1 MADFTISRS
10 TGLMN
15 AEPCGSVSATS
26 IQTTSTQNNFLQG
39 KPLEDLGRMAVSE
52 GNIVYITQQQDEQA
66 TSQNEAAPFEGVS
79 LGANYAN
86 PIRGVACSIAG
97 TAEMTQ
103 NEAVLEEVQNINKT
117 GLQTS
122 EGLSFSFYQQQLML
136 NHQIMLQQ
144 QQTVNSLIGK
154 VESLEK
160 RVDNKEKTSEKT
172 VSNTQITQGKLNSL
186 PKHRAYNSHAISDT
200 SIEDVSSAS
209 ERSGEESDGY
219 SSEEDANQPLSVGA
233 DNLTTNLVPK
243 DKVKITSNM
252 DLLREMGKGF
262 ENLETC
268 GSKVND
274 TLANVVDSGIR
285 AQIDRSLAKEAC
297 NKYAR
302 PENCQA
308 LRVPKI
314 NKELWN
320 TSSLAKATKEQD
332 KAFQTTQK
340 YLNQGLIPLV
350 QLMDG
355 LLKDENAEQQ
365 FKLARDSFQL
375 LAYAHRDMSNLR
387 RQLVK
392 SVVADKYKQ
401 LCNDSTPLTENL
413 LGDELEKQIKT
424 MDEMRKVGK
433 DLTKYRGEKRK
444 RSGHEQESV
453 KKYQRSSFNRPAYK
467 TNERTDRQSFLAKR
481 ARYHKPGFHK
491 TVNKKNHKQ

>member
-1 MADFTISRS
+1 M
-10 TGLMN
+10 
-15 AEPCGSVSATS
+15 
-26 IQTTSTQNNFLQG
+26 
-39 KPLEDLGRMAVSE
+39 
-52 GNIVYITQQQDEQA
+52 
-66 TSQNEAAPFEGVS
+66 
-79 LGANYAN
+79 
-86 PIRGVACSIAG
+86 
-97 TAEMTQ
+97 
-103 NEAVLEEVQNINKT
+103 
-117 GLQTS
+117 
-122 EGLSFSFYQQQLML
+122 
-136 NHQIMLQQ
+136 
-144 QQTVNSLIGK
+144 
-154 VESLEK
+154 
-160 RVDNKEKTSEKT
+160 
-172 VSNTQITQGKLNSL
+172 
-186 PKHRAYNSHAISDT
+186 
-200 SIEDVSSAS
+200 
-209 ERSGEESDGY
+209 
-219 SSEEDANQPLSVGA
+219 
-233 DNLTTNLVPK
+233 PK

-297 NKYAR
+297 NKYSR

-365 FKLARDSFQL
+365 FKLARDSFKL

-387 RQLVK
+387 RQLVN
-392 SVVADKYKQ
+392 SVAADKYKQ

-453 KKYQRSSFNRPAYK
+453 KKYQRNGFNRPAYK
-467 TNERTDRQSFLAKR
+467 TNERMDRQSFLSKR
-481 ARYHKPGFHK
+481 ARYHKPGLHK
-491 TVNKKNHKQ
+491 TGNKKNLKQ